1 MSDAAINTHTFYVP
15 WGDGRVD
22 QHVALGAAWLRRQ
35 PGTPAVFVPA
45 KQNFERNGTLPRL
58 LPGVALLTERAQA
71 RSTWKG
77 KGALLVCWP
86 TAKMLTMLGDYPISS
101 ATAVCVLEWGEDPAV
116 RAWLAA
122 HEAIDVG
129 TGARI
134 AQQVQLP
141 PVVLAAMRHLNQM
154 VNHANGLAGSFD
166 KALAIQTMT
175 QLVRHGYRYELDDL
189 CAWATTNGFT
199 GHEVERLRDIAGK
212 ALNGH
217 RFRSQD
223 AALRPDIVKVWEAE
237 ANGDAQK

>member
-1 MSDAAINTHTFYVP
+1 MSDPAIKTHTFYVP
-15 WGDGRVD
+15 WGDGHVD
-22 QHVALGAAWLRRQ
+22 QHVVLGAAWLRRQ
-35 PGTPAVFVPA
+35 PGTPGVFVPA

-58 LPGVALLTERAQA
+58 LPGVVLLTERAQA
-71 RSTWKG
+71 RSTWNG
-77 KGALLVCWP
+77 RGALLVCWP
-86 TAKMLTMLGDYPISS
+86 TAKMLTMLGDYPASS

-122 HEAIDVG
+122 HQAIDVG
-129 TGARI
+129 TGERI
-134 AQQVQLP
+134 AKQVELP
-141 PVVLAAMRHLNQM
+141 PVVLVAMRHLNQM

-189 CAWATTNGFT
+189 CAWATANGFT

-223 AALRPDIVKVWEAE
+223 ATLRPDIVKVWEAE
-237 ANGDAQK
+237 ASGDAQE